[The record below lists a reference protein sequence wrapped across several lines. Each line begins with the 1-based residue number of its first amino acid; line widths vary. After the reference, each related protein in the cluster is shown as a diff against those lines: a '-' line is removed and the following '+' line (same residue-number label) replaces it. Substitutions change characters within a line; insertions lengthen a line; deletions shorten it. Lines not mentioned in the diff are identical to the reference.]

1 MENSIIIDI
10 NGNPILKPALR
21 EPQTSHV
28 RGLAN
33 TFAEHPSHR
42 LTPARLHAI
51 LIEAEQGNLIRQ
63 SDLFTDME
71 ERDAHLFAEMQKRKR
86 KLLTIDYEVTP
97 PPNATPDERRD
108 AAWLAEFVTEL
119 DAWEDLL
126 IDMLDAVGQGFSNV
140 EIRWEMYG
148 REWHP
153 AEFMHRPAS
162 WFQLD
167 KNDQNRLLLR
177 TDDGQGAALRPLSW
191 IQHRHKSRSGYIARA
206 GLMRTLCWPYIYR
219 NFGAQ
224 SLAEMLEIYGVPIR
238 IGKYPAGIGKPERDA
253 LMRAVTEL
261 GRYAGGII
269 PDSMKIEL
277 TQAASGSHAPHM
289 ALAEWAEKSMSKAI
303 LGGTLTSQ
311 ADGKTSTNALGVI
324 HNDVRRDLLISDA
337 KQIAATVRADLF
349 LPMLRLNRRPDTD
362 PRRVPRLKFVI
373 PEENAD
379 GTAVSAPA
387 AGTDALSRLLVAALT
402 RSSGDKAQRG
412 IDSGIAALLNSGQP
426 ADGLVDILQPLLA
439 ATAAASGEAALLGAL
454 AESFP
459 AADPALLARNLG
471 DSAALAR
478 IIGYAVTQEV

>member
-1 MENSIIIDI
+1 MENSIILDI
-10 NGNPILKPALR
+10 NGNPILKPALM

-42 LTPARLHAI
+42 LTPARLQSI
-51 LIEAEQGNLIRQ
+51 LLEAEQGNLIRQ
-63 SDLFTDME
+63 ADLFTDME

-86 KLLTIDYEVTP
+86 KLLTVGYEVAP
-97 PPNATPDERRD
+97 PPNATPEERSD
-108 AAWLAEFVTEL
+108 TAWLAEFITEL

-126 IDMLDAVGQGFSNV
+126 IDMLDAIGQGFSNT
-140 EIRWEMYG
+140 EISWQMYG
-148 REWHP
+148 REWYP
-153 AEFMHRPAS
+153 AAFTHRPAS

-167 KNDQNRLLLR
+167 QNDQNRLLLR
-177 TDDGQGAALRPLSW
+177 TDDGQGAELRPFSW

-206 GLMRTLCWPYIYR
+206 GLMRTLCWPYIFR

-224 SLAEMLEIYGVPIR
+224 ALAEMLEIYGVPIR

-253 LMRAVTEL
+253 LMRAVSEL

-337 KQIAATVRADLF
+337 KQTAATIRSDLF
-349 LPMLRLNRRPDTD
+349 WPMLVLNRRANAD
-362 PRRVPRLKFVI
+362 PRRTPRLKFIV
-373 PEENAD
+373 PEENAAGASD
-379 GTAVSAPA
+379 PAPA
-387 AGTDALSRLLVAALT
+387 SGNDALSRLLVAALT
-402 RSSGDKAQRG
+402 RSAGDAGQRG
-412 IDSGIAALLNSGQP
+412 LESGLAALLNTGQP
-426 ADGLVDILQPLLA
+426 AQGLTALLQPVLA
-439 ATAAASGEAALLGAL
+439 ATRQADSEAALLGAL
-454 AESFP
+454 AEAFP
-459 AADPALLARNLG
+459 AADPTLLARSLG
-471 DSAALAR
+471 NSAALAR
-478 IIGYAVTQEV
+478 IIGHAATQGL